1 MPASAMPLHHRPLH
15 RHLRRLRDRARGP
28 TGIATQA
35 QSVVLRAVG
44 VVAIGVLIMLSIPHL
59 PLDVAHF
66 KVVSIFAAI
75 SRA

>member
-1 MPASAMPLHHRPLH
+1 MTGLAA
-15 RHLRRLRDRARGP
+15 

-66 KVVSIFAAI
+66 KVASIFAAI
-75 SRA
+75 SRAYGVQCKIVSLLTVNDLTK